1 MLGLG
6 LESVGYSSVKSEHQT
21 QAEGT
26 AVAAPSATVN
36 RILSFGGAAL
46 VAALVSLSPQADF
59 FGTAHAAAQAKP
71 ANTVRYLYR
80 QSGGFAAADAVTVG
94 WQEAV
99 VTLPGVQEAV
109 ASASILGL
117 PDGLYA
123 SGFGAAQA
131 ALTGRCEKVVRCQSS
146 TAATAAID
154 GIELA
159 TRGGASVVL
168 ATASAYGE
176 WALNET
182 LFATGHARSPA
193 ALTAQVTLQPVV
205 DTARVNCEASG
216 VSYKRKRSG
225 GVLVVSAESESL
237 TSNHWKGAKGTAP
250 GAAAATAGLNATH
263 YDTGRTALAYGYA
276 QGTLHRQ
283 TFPSGA
289 GRATAA
295 LDGTAWRVTKADA
308 DLVFS
313 ASLTSGGAVKVRL
326 ARAAIS
332 AQASAENTEL
342 LRDAAGFGEAAATT
356 TVDVG
361 AERTMLGYG
370 LGVLVEGRASGVVD
384 RTAQSDVVIAANS
397 QAVGVAVK
405 TTPVS
410 ASPADALAAVAV
422 WSAYLL
428 YPAGADGSATG
439 VGGMKINDFYPAPE
453 WRTAVVPERVAVVEI
468 DTNEREIIV

>member
-26 AVAAPSATVN
+26 AVAVPSATVN

-59 FGTAHAAAQAKP
+59 FGTVHAAAKAKP

-99 VTLPGVQEAV
+99 VTLPGIQEAV

-123 SGFGAAQA
+123 SGFGAVQA

-182 LFATGHARSPA
+182 LFATGHARSLVEFA
-193 ALTAQVTLQPVV
+193 AQVTLQPAA
-205 DTARVNCEASG
+205 DIARVNCEASG
-216 VSYKRKRSG
+216 VSYKRRHSSG
-225 GVLVVSAESESL
+225 ALAVSAASESL

-276 QGTLHRQ
+276 EGTLHRQ
-283 TFPSGA
+283 TFPAGA
-289 GRATAA
+289 GVAAAA
-295 LDGTAWRVTKADA
+295 LDGIARRVTEADA

-313 ASLTSGGAVKVRL
+313 AALTSGGAVKVRL
-326 ARAAIS
+326 ARAAIA

-342 LRDAAGFGEAAATT
+342 LRDAAGFGEAVAAT

-361 AERTMLGYG
+361 VERVTLGYG
-370 LGVLVEGRASGVVD
+370 LGVRVESRVSGVID
-384 RTAQSDVVIAANS
+384 RMAQSDVTVAADS
-397 QAVGVAVK
+397 QAEGVAAK
-405 TTPVS
+405 TTPTS
-410 ASPADALAAVAV
+410 TEPAGASAAVVV
-422 WSAYLL
+422 WSAYQL
-428 YPAGADGSATG
+428 YPIGADGFATG
-439 VGGMKINDFYPAPE
+439 DGGLKVNDFYPAPE
-453 WRTAVVPERVAVVEI
+453 WRTAVVPERVAVV
-468 DTNEREIIV
+468 DTDMNEREIIV